1 MAVDNNTDKTV
12 PNAVKLVGDSI
23 IPGSSLLIDGQLLAG
38 AGHFLVGG
46 LARTALGPLGFALVA
61 ANSYVRSTTGQGILK
76 HLKKAAPAK
85 QEAKPE
91 AKAEEPAAA
100 K

>member
-1 MAVDNNTDKTV
+1 MENNTDKTV

-61 ANSYVRSTTGQGILK
+61 ANSYVRSTTGQGLLK
-76 HLKKAAPAK
+76 HLKKAAPGAK

-91 AKAEEPAAA
+91 AKAEEPAS